1 MSDELDPEI
10 SALLGGGGAKVTAPA
25 DDSVD
30 DLLEDVETLDDEESN
45 DGDEGFGNLFGAT
58 PKKAAQPAPR
68 SGSRTIHDVDLLLLL
83 KNL

>member
-30 DLLEDVETLDDEESN
+30 DLLEDVETLDDEESSDSN
-45 DGDEGFGNLFGAT
+45 EGFGNLFGAA
-58 PKKAAQPAPR
+58 PQKAQPVLPR
-68 SGSRTIHDVDLLLLL
+68 L
-83 KNL
+83 